1 MRLYLW
7 TVSETQQW
15 YCRPALPIV
24 VYNHTGGKKQTSLNP
39 LKINVD
45 TNSCFSLN
53 GSVFTSQPKLHIKD
67 NVTFV
72 VAQQTPS

>member
-15 YCRPALPIV
+15 YRRPAVPAV
-24 VYNHTGGKKQTSLNP
+24 VYNHTGGKKQIS
-39 LKINVD
+39 LKILKPNVH